1 MRPRKGWL
9 IAIMAAIA
17 AFLVIVITKQQTPL
31 PSYNSSN
38 DPETTTEYETTKR
51 VDSFT
56 YQDETTGLCIA
67 IPDEWQKVTKSG
79 YTTFIH
85 SPTASSIQIQV
96 LDYYPEVNSVS
107 ATSVSTEIVSLGGEY
122 LNFYW
127 IDNSSF
133 VTTYKLYNGSLT
145 TDYIEYTLFDRQNV
159 VRIIYTINDEYYN
172 DLQDYITYSLDSI
185 SWDKLDPIPTTMN
198 LYYSEVG
205 DFEFGIPIGWT
216 GGLVDG
222 AYYASDTN
230 SNASYTI
237 TVTSSAADF
246 SNVSQINYVSYASQ
260 NRTNFI
266 LQSFVKDNTN
276 IYATYTYNNGD
287 TRMMVRQFMIA
298 NGNYEYSLTEECP
311 MTTYE
316 QVSDLFDDL
325 INVFRIFD
333 EGMIA
338 EESTTEGIIE
348 GITTEEGNEIVSV
361 EEVSP
366 DATENTVTSETEETP
381 IIG

>member
-1 MRPRKGWL
+1 MQFKKGWF
-9 IAIMAAIA
+9 IAIMAAIVV
-17 AFLVIVITKQQTPL
+17 FLVIIITKQQTPL
-31 PSYNSSN
+31 PSYNSAN
-38 DPETTTEYETTKR
+38 DPETTTEYETVKQ

-56 YQDETTGLCIA
+56 YTDETTGLSIA
-67 IPDEWQKVTKSG
+67 IPDEWQKVIKSG

-96 LDYYPEVNSVS
+96 QDYYPEVNIVS
-107 ATSVSTEIVSLGGEY
+107 ATSVSTEIATLGGEY
-122 LNFYW
+122 IDFYW

-133 VTTYKLYNGSLT
+133 VSTYKLYNGSLT

-159 VRIIYTINDEYYN
+159 IRIVYTINDEYYD

-185 SWDKLDPIPTTMN
+185 SWEKSDPVPTTMN
-198 LYYSEVG
+198 LYYSETG
-205 DFEFGIPIGWT
+205 DFEFGTPIGWT

-222 AYYASDTN
+222 AYYASDTTTG
-230 SNASYTI
+230 ASYTI
-237 TVTSSAADF
+237 TVTASNANF

-266 LQSFVKDNTN
+266 LQSFAKDDTN

-311 MTTYE
+311 MTTYD
-316 QVSDLFDDL
+316 QISDLFDDL
-325 INVFRIFD
+325 ISVFRIFD
-333 EGMIA
+333 KGAAVE
-338 EESTTEGIIE
+338 TV
-348 GITTEEGNEIVSV
+348 TEEISTEENSSEEASEEAVS
-361 EEVSP
+361 E
-366 DATENTVTSETEETP
+366 ETEAETVEIESEEDETP